1 MIQHIK
7 DTKSK
12 ELDTVYFDDINELV
26 SSKEEA
32 FLVTNWYLRYF
43 STKEAAE
50 KYISKF
56 N

>member
-12 ELDTVYFDDINELV
+12 ELENVLFDDIDDLV

-32 FLVTNWYLRYF
+32 FLVINWYFRYF

-56 N
+56 I